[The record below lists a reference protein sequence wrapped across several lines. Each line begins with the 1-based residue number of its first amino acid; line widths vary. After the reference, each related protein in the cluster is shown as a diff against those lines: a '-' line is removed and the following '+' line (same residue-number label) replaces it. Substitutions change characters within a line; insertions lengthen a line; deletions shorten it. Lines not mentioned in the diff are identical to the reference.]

1 MVITSLIDFK
11 DDRYNYLELEQ
22 DLTKGGGGT
31 YLDCYQYEEKG
42 DGGHP
47 AEYKQ
52 KPVYTLTW
60 WHYVVFELN
69 MKSIRFV

>member
-11 DDRYNYLELEQ
+11 DDRNNYLELEQ
-22 DLTKGGGGT
+22 DLTKRGGGI
-31 YLDCYQYEEKG
+31 YLDCYQYKEKG

-47 AEYKQ
+47 SGYKQ

-60 WHYVVFELN
+60 WHYVVFGLTV
-69 MKSIRFV
+69 KSIRFV